1 MSYTGKKL
9 SIVTKYLEDYIMSN
23 KLEKGSRLPTESE
36 LMANTGVS
44 RVTLRRA
51 LSNMQE
57 ENKIYSIQGSG
68 YYVGELVINKQ
79 TDIVPIIQGA
89 YGHYR
94 YYGYG

>member
-9 SIVTKYLEDYIMSN
+9 SIVTNYLEDYIRTNS
-23 KLEKGSRLPTESE
+23 LEKGTRLPTENE
-36 LMANTGVS
+36 LIESTGVS

-68 YYVGELVINKQ
+68 YYVGELRLGQK
-79 TDIVPIIQGA
+79 TDIVPIIISMTTKTLKS
-89 YGHYR
+89 
-94 YYGYG
+94 